1 MIGIDKLGCYVPKT
15 GLPLTTLANAGGV
28 DPDKYTQGIGQKEM
42 AMVSHNEDV
51 VTMACEAAHTI
62 LSDEDKALIDMVL
75 FATETGLDYSKAASI
90 YALDVLGLPAS
101 TRAIELKQ
109 ACYASTG
116 AMFLAMD
123 YVRSHPTKKVLV
135 LSSDIAWYGFESA
148 GEVTQGA
155 GAIAMLISMNPR
167 LGAIKEGKKTVRNEK
182 DFYRPLYSKVPVVDG
197 KLSIEC
203 YQDMLKEVQDH
214 HPRLYT
220 CFHLPFANMAKKANQ
235 VMTHPMDEQ
244 HLSVVKELGSRVGN
258 IYNGS
263 LYLSLLSVLMHA
275 KEDLRGE
282 TIGMFA
288 YGSGAMAEFFTIT
301 LKEDYKS
308 GLNMES
314 LKAIDQDRVELSMHE
329 YESLMNHYENKEY
342 SASLDLSTYVK
353 PYQTFVLDRAT
364 SGHRTYKKLK

>member
-15 GLPLTTLANAGGV
+15 VLPLTTLAQARGV
-28 DPDKYTQGIGQKEM
+28 DSNKYTQGIGQREM

-62 LSDEDKALIDMVL
+62 LDEQDKASIDMVL
-75 FATETGLDYSKAASI
+75 FATETGIDYSKAASI
-90 YALDVLGLPAS
+90 YALDLLGLPS
-101 TRAIELKQ
+101 NTRAIELKQ

-135 LSSDIAWYGFESA
+135 LSSDIAWYGFENS

-167 LGAIKEGKKTVRNEK
+167 LGVIKEGLKAVRNEQ
-182 DFYRPLYSKVPVVDG
+182 DFYRPIYSKVPLVDG
-197 KLSIEC
+197 KLSIGL
-203 YQDMLKEVQDH
+203 YQDMLKEVEDH
-214 HPRLYT
+214 QSRQYT
-220 CFHLPFANMAKKANQ
+220 CFHLPFANMANKANR
-235 VMTHPMDEQ
+235 MLKYPMDET
-244 HLSVVKELGSRVGN
+244 HLNIVKELGSVVGN

-263 LYLSLLSVLMHA
+263 LYLSLISVLMHA

-301 LKEDYKS
+301 LSEHYDE
-308 GLNMES
+308 GLNKSS
-314 LKAIDQDRVELSMHE
+314 LNQLLEGRQALSMDDYIE
-329 YESLMNHYENKEY
+329 LMQHYETKEY
-342 SASLDLSTYVK
+342 ASDIDLSHYVK
-353 PYQTFVLDRAT
+353 PYQTFVLDST
-364 SGHRTYKKLK
+364 SRGHRSYKKVK